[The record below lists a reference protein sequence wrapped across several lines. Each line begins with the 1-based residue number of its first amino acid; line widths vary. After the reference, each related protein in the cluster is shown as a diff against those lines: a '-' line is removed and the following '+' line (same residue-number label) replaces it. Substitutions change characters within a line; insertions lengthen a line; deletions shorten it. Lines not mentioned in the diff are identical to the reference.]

1 MRMPLGVEQGKTL
14 LTRVTLVVASAAAT
28 FDFMPTSAAAPT
40 GQGEQRQ
47 VAATQDS
54 HETVDLYGKQVDRD
68 VAENLKKYAQENNL
82 DLEAEFKEK
91 PVTQD
96 PNAIEEDRGGVEVP
110 DGYVYDPSRGALHD
124 YCTNSPDQFPAPGVN
139 ADFSGACAIHDMC
152 YEKDYGNADAM
163 VACDTAFLKNLR
175 TVCKAVYTS
184 ALDPRLS
191 GCLNTA
197 DTYYKAVVA
206 VHPKNYFR

>member
-1 MRMPLGVEQGKTL
+1 MPLGVEQGKTL

-28 FDFMPTSAAAPT
+28 FAFMPTSAAAPT

-54 HETVDLYGKQVDRD
+54 RETVDLYGKQVAPE
-68 VAENLKKYAQENNL
+68 VAENIQKYAQENNL

-110 DGYVYDPSRGALHD
+110 DGYIYNPKLGSLHD
-124 YCTNSPDQFPAPGVN
+124 YCTKSPDQFPAPGVN
-139 ADFSGACAIHDMC
+139 ADFKGACAIHDMC
-152 YEKDYGNADAM
+152 YEKNDGNASGM
-163 VACDTAFLKNLR
+163 RNCDSNFRNNLI
-175 TVCKAVYTS
+175 TVCENVYTS
-184 ALDPRLS
+184 GVDPRRGKCIDVALV
-191 GCLNTA
+191 
-197 DTYYKAVVA
+197 YYGAVVA
-206 VHPKNYFR
+206 DHPGNYL

>member
-28 FDFMPTSAAAPT
+28 FAFMPTSAATPT

-54 HETVDLYGKQVDRD
+54 RETVDLYGKQVAPE
-68 VAENLKKYAQENNL
+68 VAENIQKYAQENNL

-110 DGYVYDPSRGALHD
+110 DGYIYNPKLGSLHD
-124 YCTNSPDQFPAPGVN
+124 YCTKSPDQFPAPGVN
-139 ADFSGACAIHDMC
+139 ADFKGACAIHDMC
-152 YEKDYGNADAM
+152 YEKNDGNDSGM
-163 VACDTAFLKNLR
+163 RNCDSNFRNNLI
-175 TVCKAVYTS
+175 TVCENVYTS
-184 ALDPRLS
+184 GVDPRRGKCIDVALV
-191 GCLNTA
+191 
-197 DTYYKAVVA
+197 YYEAVVA
-206 VHPKNYFR
+206 AHPGNYL

>member
-1 MRMPLGVEQGKTL
+1 MIIAQRRNSLAKVA
-14 LTRVTLVVASAAAT
+14 VVVASTVAAFA
-28 FDFMPTSAAAPT
+28 FMPTAVAAPAEQQDQAVT
-40 GQGEQRQ
+40 GQ
-47 VAATQDS
+47 DS
-54 HETVDLYGKQVDRD
+54 DETVDLYGKQVDHD

-124 YCTNSPDQFPAPGVN
+124 YCTNSPDQFPALGVN

>member
-28 FDFMPTSAAAPT
+28 FAFMPTSAAAPT

-54 HETVDLYGKQVDRD
+54 RETVDLYGKQVAPE
-68 VAENLKKYAQENNL
+68 VAENIQKYAQENNL

-110 DGYVYDPSRGALHD
+110 DGYIYNPKLGSLHD
-124 YCTNSPDQFPAPGVN
+124 YCTKSPDQFPAPGVN
-139 ADFSGACAIHDMC
+139 ADFKGACAIHDMC
-152 YEKDYGNADAM
+152 YEKNDGNASGM
-163 VACDTAFLKNLR
+163 RNCDSNFRNNLI
-175 TVCKAVYTS
+175 TVCENVYTS
-184 ALDPRLS
+184 GVDPRRGKCIDVALV
-191 GCLNTA
+191 
-197 DTYYKAVVA
+197 YYGAVVA
-206 VHPKNYFR
+206 DHPGNYL

>member
-14 LTRVTLVVASAAAT
+14 LTRLTLVVASAAAT
-28 FDFMPTSAAAPT
+28 FAFMPTSAAAPT

-54 HETVDLYGKQVDRD
+54 HETVDLYGKQVAPE
-68 VAENLKKYAQENNL
+68 VAENIQKYAQENNL

-110 DGYVYDPSRGALHD
+110 DGYIYNPKLGSLHD
-124 YCTNSPDQFPAPGVN
+124 YCTKSPDQFPAPGVN
-139 ADFSGACAIHDMC
+139 ADFKGACAIHDMC
-152 YEKDYGNADAM
+152 YEKNDGNASGM
-163 VACDTAFLKNLR
+163 RNCDSNFRNNLI
-175 TVCKAVYTS
+175 TVCENVYTS
-184 ALDPRLS
+184 GVDPRRGKCIDVALV
-191 GCLNTA
+191 
-197 DTYYKAVVA
+197 YYGAVVSD
-206 VHPKNYFR
+206 HPGNYL